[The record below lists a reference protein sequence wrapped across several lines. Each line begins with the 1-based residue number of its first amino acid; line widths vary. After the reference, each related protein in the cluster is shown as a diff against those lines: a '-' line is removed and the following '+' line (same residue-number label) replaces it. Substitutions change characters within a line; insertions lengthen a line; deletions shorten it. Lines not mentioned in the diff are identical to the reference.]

1 MVALNFSLLNALLE
15 LPKLCKQ
22 LFNVMIQAISKTISK
37 CINRSLLKNS
47 TLPLSLDAQ
56 KKENLKSSSKILDG
70 NEETSLLQQFLKKKS
85 EENKYKRKLINYLK
99 HHNLV
104 LKTEFDKL
112 EDKLNT
118 IENNLNGK
126 RLVMKSRSLDN

>member
-1 MVALNFSLLNALLE
+1 MNALLE

-22 LFNVMIQAISKTISK
+22 LFNVIIQAISKTISK

-47 TLPLSLDAQ
+47 THPLSLDAQ
-56 KKENLKSSSKILDG
+56 KKGNLKSSSKIFDG
-70 NEETSLLQQFLKKKS
+70 NEETSVLQQFLKRKS

-112 EDKLNT
+112 DDKLNT

-126 RLVMKSRSLDN
+126 RLVLKSRSLDN